1 MGWWSRSNDRMAE
14 RELRSSWRGTLVRAL
29 IGGLVGA
36 VVGAVG
42 SALQGQSWV
51 GGAVLFGWLGVL
63 AVLLV
68 RVLVLSDARNRPRR
82 RD

>member
-1 MGWWSRSNDRMAE
+1 VVAVE
-14 RELRSSWRGTLVRAL
+14 RPHGRARAAVVLARTLVRAL

-42 SALQGQSWV
+42 SALQGNSWV

-63 AVLLV
+63 GVLLV